1 MRRALFIALFGLLLV
16 QALQAAEF
24 KVEAHLEP
32 QVIGVDETAQF
43 SIEVRSEGVSQLR
56 FRPEFTLENLETV
69 AGPFHSEDFQFVNG
83 QVSRSIRVTWQ
94 LRPLQPGKAK
104 VKGLRILLRGNLLDL
119 AEQEITVQKEPAGS
133 GGPQASPQPAQPS
146 PWPPDPFDRMF
157 GSLWQRRS
165 GRPAQPARPKVF
177 LRAEVSPQQPWSGEQ
192 LLYTVY
198 LYTRDDINA
207 INPRSL
213 PTFRGF
219 WVKDIPQPQNLA
231 LQMVEVDGER
241 YGRVV
246 LLRKALFALRPGVY
260 TIEPAVVDLIAR
272 ASQPG
277 PFGSAFSQPQELEV
291 RTQPIQLAVKPLP
304 PAPPGFSGV
313 VGRVQLKARL
323 APPAVQ
329 VGDAAT
335 LTLELSGEG
344 HLQGMTAPQL
354 PAVPGLSILPPQQQS
369 EEKLAG
375 ETVRGFRS
383 WSYAVIPDRAG
394 GYPLRVPDVRY
405 FDPVAG
411 EFRTAAAPPLALEVA
426 PAPAAVRAA
435 QRPAGRLPV
444 HAPAVPL
451 LAWLLPWL
459 LVGAWAALL
468 AALLSGRSRTSPAAR
483 GAADRLQACIR
494 TAGAEPRPRQSA
506 ALLEDGWRA
515 FLAERWQVP
524 PTAAAG
530 RWRELLLGR
539 GADAEAAAE
548 AERLAQDLHYLRNAP
563 QLSAVDAL
571 RDEAVALSRDLL
583 ARLR

>member
-1 MRRALFIALFGLLLV
+1 MRRALCIALFGLLSAG
-16 QALQAAEF
+16 ALRAAEF

-83 QVSRSIRVTWQ
+83 QVSRSIRITWQ
-94 LRPLQPGKAK
+94 LRPLQPGPAK

-119 AEQEITVQKEPAGS
+119 AEQEITVQKEPAG
-133 GGPQASPQPAQPS
+133 GGDPQASPQPS

-165 GRPAQPARPKVF
+165 GRLPQARPKVF

-192 LLYTVY
+192 ILYTVY

-231 LQMVEVDGER
+231 LQMVEVGGER
-241 YGRVV
+241 YGRVA
-246 LLRKALFALRPGVY
+246 LLRKALFALRPGVFS
-260 TIEPAVVDLIAR
+260 IEPAVVDLIAR

-304 PAPPGFSGV
+304 AAPPGFAGV

-329 VGDAAT
+329 VGGAAT

-344 HLQGMTAPQL
+344 HLQGIPAPEL

-375 ETVRGFRS
+375 EMVRGFRS

-394 GYPLRVPDVRY
+394 GYRLTIPDVRY

-426 PAPAAVRAA
+426 PAPAAVRTAK
-435 QRPAGRLPV
+435 RPAGPLP
-444 HAPAVPL
+444 APDPAVPL
-451 LAWLLPWL
+451 FSWLLPWL
-459 LVGAWAALL
+459 LAGAWTALL
-468 AALLSGRSRTSPAAR
+468 AVLLSGRARTSPAAR

-494 TAGAEPRPRQSA
+494 SAVAERRPRQSA
-506 ALLEDGWRA
+506 ALLEEGWRA
-515 FLAERWQVP
+515 FLAERWQIP
-524 PTAAAG
+524 ATAAAG

-539 GADAEAAAE
+539 GAEAQAAAGVE
-548 AERLAQDLHYLRNAP
+548 QLTQDLLYLRNAP
-563 QLSAVDAL
+563 QLSAVEAL